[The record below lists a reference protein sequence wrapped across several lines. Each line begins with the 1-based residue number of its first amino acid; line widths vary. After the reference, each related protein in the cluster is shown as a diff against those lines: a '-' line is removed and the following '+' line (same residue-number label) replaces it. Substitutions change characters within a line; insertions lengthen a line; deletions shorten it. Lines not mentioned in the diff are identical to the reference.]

1 MRNFK
6 MGEKFEMQTY
16 WDKQKQLRKELR
28 DLT

>member
-16 WDKQKQLRKELR
+16 WDKQKQLKEELK
-28 DLT
+28 DI

>member
-16 WDKQKQLRKELR
+16 WDKQKQLKKELE
-28 DLT
+28 DL